1 MKVSPKAKAQTAIAA
16 AIGLLVPVFWG
27 FLELL
32 FMHARLSP
40 ATERVWVTARLIT
53 CPLWNTPL
61 SNTQPL
67 ASAALYGLAAFG
79 YLQMA
84 GEGGRRLSA
93 EAIYKCKWI

>member
-1 MKVSPKAKAQTAIAA
+1 MKVSPQTKAQTAIAA
-16 AIGLLVPVFWG
+16 TIGLFVPVFWG

-40 ATERVWVTARLIT
+40 ATERVWATARWIT

-67 ASAALYGLAAFG
+67 ASAALYGLVAFG
-79 YLQMA
+79 YLQIA
-84 GEGGRRLSA
+84 SWIRRQRT
-93 EAIYKCKWI
+93 

>member
-1 MKVSPKAKAQTAIAA
+1 MKVSTKTKTQTAIAA
-16 AIGLLVPVFWG
+16 TIGLFVPVFWG

-40 ATERVWVTARLIT
+40 ATERVWATARWTT

-67 ASAALYGLAAFG
+67 ASAALYGLVAFA
-79 YLQMA
+79 YLQITDW
-84 GEGGRRLSA
+84 RRMRKA
-93 EAIYKCKWI
+93 